1 MIIPNFGL
9 PDFSFVRM
17 VRIVNA
23 ELADSIGNLVNRC
36 CGKSLNPT
44 KVRPALTASSF
55 DACGELGKE
64 LWAMMERTP
73 DAVHDHYEAMQF
85 YKYVVNAI

>member
-1 MIIPNFGL
+1 
-9 PDFSFVRM
+9 M

-36 CGKSLNPT
+36 CGNSLNPT
-44 KVRPALTASSF
+44 KVRPAVTASSF
-55 DACGELGKE
+55 DACGELGRE
-64 LWAMMERTP
+64 VMGIMERLP

-85 YKYVVNAI
+85 YKYVLTVIYLKFAMKI